1 MARVTRTAEIVVGWV
16 ENRKTC
22 LNNCSMSL
30 LLVEF
35 DVSIHPTWIGFILSN
50 VSTPIRIATRASRL
64 AMWQAEHV
72 RELLKN
78 AAPERAVEIVP
89 LSTIGDRDKT
99 EALTRLGGGSG
110 VGVFT
115 REIQAALLD
124 GRADVA
130 VHSLKDLP
138 TEPVDGL
145 TLAAVPQRGAMF
157 DVLVLPSSRETKGAS
172 RESAKSDT
180 DLTSLSI
187 LNSLLATGSRIG
199 SGSPRRRAQLL
210 HHRPDLQFVEARGN
224 VETRLRKLDE
234 GQIDALVLAEA
245 GLTRLELVERIS
257 APLQP
262 PLMLP
267 AVGQGAL
274 GIECRSDDDSTRDV
288 LAGLIHR
295 ATLHSVL
302 AERTVLSTL
311 RAGCHAPLGVWTRPE
326 GTALCLTAVV
336 LSLDGVKRFE
346 SNRTA
351 AVSSDS
357 DAVGLGQAVAKELL
371 AQGAASLLKS

>member
-1 MARVTRTAEIVVGWV
+1 
-16 ENRKTC
+16 
-22 LNNCSMSL
+22 MS
-30 LLVEF
+30 
-35 DVSIHPTWIGFILSN
+35 SA
-50 VSTPIRIATRASRL
+50 PIRIATRASRL

-72 RELLKN
+72 RELLKS

-110 VGVFT
+110 TGVFT

-138 TEPVDGL
+138 TEPVEGL

-157 DVLVLPSSRETKGAS
+157 DVLVLPEGRTQKVEGSGDDPLLP
-172 RESAKSDT
+172 SAFR
-180 DLTSLSI
+180 
-187 LNSLLATGSRIG
+187 LLPSGSRIG

-234 GQIDALVLAEA
+234 GQFDALVLAEA
-245 GLTRLELVERIS
+245 GLTRLELAGRIS
-257 APLQP
+257 AVLRP
-262 PLMLP
+262 PFILP

-274 GIECRSDDDSTRDV
+274 GIECRSDDESTREA
-288 LAGLIHR
+288 LARLIDR
-295 ATLHSVL
+295 ATLHAVL

-326 GTALCLTAVV
+326 GDSLRLTSVV
-336 LSLDGVKRFE
+336 LSLDGVQRFE
-346 SNRTA
+346 SERI
-351 AVSSDS
+351 AVVAS
-357 DAVGLGQAVAKELL
+357 DAGAVALGQAVAEDLL
-371 AQGAASLLKS
+371 AQGAAALLTS

>member
-1 MARVTRTAEIVVGWV
+1 
-16 ENRKTC
+16 
-22 LNNCSMSL
+22 
-30 LLVEF
+30 
-35 DVSIHPTWIGFILSN
+35 
-50 VSTPIRIATRASRL
+50 
-64 AMWQAEHV
+64 MWQAEHV
-72 RELLKN
+72 RELLKS

-99 EALTRLGGGSG
+99 EALTRLGGSG
-110 VGVFT
+110 TGVFT

-138 TEPVDGL
+138 TEPVEGL

-157 DVLVLPSSRETKGAS
+157 DVLVLPEGRKQTAEDIGD
-172 RESAKSDT
+172 E
-180 DLTSLSI
+180 
-187 LNSLLATGSRIG
+187 SLLPSAFRLLPSGSRLG

-234 GQIDALVLAEA
+234 GQFDALVLAEA
-245 GLTRLELVERIS
+245 GLTRLELAGRIS
-257 APLQP
+257 AVLRP
-262 PLMLP
+262 PFILP

-274 GIECRSDDDSTRDV
+274 GIECRSDDESTREA
-288 LAGLIHR
+288 LARLIDS
-295 ATLHSVL
+295 ATLHAVL

-326 GTALCLTAVV
+326 DESLRLTAVV
-336 LSLDGVKRFE
+336 LKLDGVQRFE
-346 SNRTA
+346 TERV
-351 AVSSDS
+351 AVVAS
-357 DAVGLGQAVAKELL
+357 DADAVALGQAVAEDLL
-371 AQGAASLLKS
+371 AQGAAALLTS

>member
-1 MARVTRTAEIVVGWV
+1 
-16 ENRKTC
+16 
-22 LNNCSMSL
+22 MSNASAPL
-30 LLVEF
+30 
-35 DVSIHPTWIGFILSN
+35 
-50 VSTPIRIATRASRL
+50 RIATRASRL

-72 RELLKN
+72 RHLLTS
-78 AAPERAVEIVP
+78 AAPERTVEIVP

-99 EALTRLGGGSG
+99 EALTQLGGSSG
-110 VGVFT
+110 VGIFT

-124 GRADVA
+124 GRADIA

-138 TEPVDGL
+138 TEQADGL

-157 DVLVLPSSRETKGAS
+157 DVLVLPVS
-172 RESAKSDT
+172 RESKADKV
-180 DLTSLSI
+180 DLSSLS
-187 LNSLLATGSRIG
+187 TGSRIG

-234 GQIDALVLAEA
+234 GQFDALVLAEA
-245 GLTRLELVERIS
+245 GLTRLELAGRIS
-257 APLQP
+257 ATFQP

-274 GIECRSDDDSTRDV
+274 GIECRCDDESTREV
-288 LAGLIHR
+288 LSRLIDR
-295 ATLHSVL
+295 PTMHSVL

-326 GTALCLTAVV
+326 GDSLRLTAVV
-336 LSLDGVKRFE
+336 LSLDGVQRVE
-346 SNRTA
+346 SERISP
-351 AVSSDS
+351 VHS
-357 DAVGLGQAVAKELL
+357 DADAVALGRAVADDLLSRGAATLL
-371 AQGAASLLKS
+371 AP

>member
-1 MARVTRTAEIVVGWV
+1 
-16 ENRKTC
+16 
-22 LNNCSMSL
+22 
-30 LLVEF
+30 
-35 DVSIHPTWIGFILSN
+35 
-50 VSTPIRIATRASRL
+50 
-64 AMWQAEHV
+64 MWQAEHV
-72 RELLKN
+72 RDLLRA

-99 EALTRLGGGSG
+99 EALTRLGGGLG

-124 GRADVA
+124 GRADIA

-138 TEPVDGL
+138 TLPVEGL
-145 TLAAVPQRGAMF
+145 TLAAVPERGAMF
-157 DVLVLPSSRETKGAS
+157 DVLVLPERAVGSGDNATRP
-172 RESAKSDT
+172 SAD
-180 DLTSLSI
+180 
-187 LNSLLATGSRIG
+187 SLLPTVHSLLPTAARIG

-234 GQIDALVLAEA
+234 GQFDALVLAEA
-245 GLTRLELVERIS
+245 GLTRLEFSGRIS
-257 APLQP
+257 ASLRP

-274 GIECRSDDDSTRDV
+274 GIECRNDDDSAREA
-288 LAGLIHR
+288 LARLIDR
-295 ATLHSVL
+295 PTLHAVL

-326 GTALCLTAVV
+326 GNSLRLTAVV
-336 LSLDGVKRFE
+336 LSLDGVQRFE
-346 SNRTA
+346 SERLATVA
-351 AVSSDS
+351 TET
-357 DAVGLGQAVAKELL
+357 DAVELGRAVADDLIAL
-371 AQGAASLLKS
+371 GAAALLIH

>member
-1 MARVTRTAEIVVGWV
+1 
-16 ENRKTC
+16 
-22 LNNCSMSL
+22 
-30 LLVEF
+30 
-35 DVSIHPTWIGFILSN
+35 
-50 VSTPIRIATRASRL
+50 
-64 AMWQAEHV
+64 MWQAEHV
-72 RELLKN
+72 RELLKS
-78 AAPERAVEIVP
+78 AAPERTVEIVP

-138 TEPVDGL
+138 TEPVEGL

-157 DVLVLPSSRETKGAS
+157 DVLVLPEGRKQKAEGSVAE
-172 RESAKSDT
+172 
-180 DLTSLSI
+180 
-187 LNSLLATGSRIG
+187 SLLPSAFRLLPSGSRVG

-234 GQIDALVLAEA
+234 GQFDALVLAEA
-245 GLTRLELVERIS
+245 GLTRLELAGRIS

-262 PLMLP
+262 PYMLP

-274 GIECRSDDDSTRDV
+274 GIECRNDDDPTREA
-288 LAGLIHR
+288 LSRLIDR
-295 ATLHSVL
+295 ATLHAVL
-302 AERTVLSTL
+302 AERAVLSTL

-326 GTALCLTAVV
+326 GDSLRLTAVV
-336 LSLDGVKRFE
+336 LSLDGVQRFE
-346 SNRTA
+346 SERLATVA
-351 AVSSDS
+351 S
-357 DAVGLGQAVAKELL
+357 DADAVLLGRAVADDLL
-371 AQGAASLLKS
+371 AQGAAALLKS

>member
-1 MARVTRTAEIVVGWV
+1 M
-16 ENRKTC
+16 
-22 LNNCSMSL
+22 
-30 LLVEF
+30 
-35 DVSIHPTWIGFILSN
+35 SN
-50 VSTPIRIATRASRL
+50 VSSPIRIATRASRL
-64 AMWQAEHV
+64 AFWQAEHV
-72 RELLKN
+72 RDLLSS

-115 REIQAALLD
+115 REIQASLLD
-124 GRADVA
+124 GRADIA

-138 TEPVDGL
+138 TEPVAGL

-157 DVLVLPSSRETKGAS
+157 DVLVLPLSRESRAAS
-172 RESAKSDT
+172 RELESEDAA
-180 DLTSLSI
+180 LYSLST
-187 LNSLLATGSRIG
+187 LNSQLATGSRIG

-210 HHRPDLQFVEARGN
+210 HQRPDLQFVEARGN

-234 GQIDALVLAEA
+234 GQFDALVLAEA
-245 GLTRLELVERIS
+245 GLTRLELAERIS
-257 APLQP
+257 ARLQP

-274 GIECRSDDDSTRDV
+274 GIECRSDDDATREV
-288 LAGLIHR
+288 LARLTDQ
-295 ATLHSVL
+295 ATLHAVL

-326 GTALCLTAVV
+326 GVSLRLTAVV
-336 LSLDGVKRFE
+336 LSLDGMQRFE
-346 SNRTA
+346 SERLATVA
-351 AVSSDS
+351 S
-357 DAVGLGQAVAKELL
+357 DADAIALGSAVAEDLQT
-371 AQGAASLLKS
+371 QGAAALLGASVARR